1 MSEMEVNIGLSQPKT
16 PTNVA
21 VVLRAAHCF
30 QANSVLFED
39 KEGRYD
45 RAARFHTDTQKS
57 EEKIPLIEVSSLKE
71 STPKDNKLVCV
82 ELVEGATSLTTFT
95 HPDKAFYVFG
105 PEDGSLSQE
114 IINEADEVV
123 YIPTSGCLNVA
134 MAVNVVL
141 YDRLQ
146 KSNLPFDDEEIIRNN
161 RNFNNR
167 LVFNK

>member
-1 MSEMEVNIGLSQPKT
+1 MTKNEMSIGLSKPKT

-30 QANSVLFED
+30 NAKKVYFTD
-39 KEGRYD
+39 KDGRYN

-57 EEKIPLIEVSSLKE
+57 EEKVSLSEVTSLVNALPE
-71 STPKDNKLVCV
+71 GHKLVCV
-82 ELVEGATSLTTFT
+82 ELVEGASPLPDFK

-114 IINEADEVV
+114 IIDQADETIF
-123 YIPTSGCLNVA
+123 IPTTGCLNVA
-134 MAVNVVL
+134 MSVNIVL
-141 YDRLQ
+141 YDRLA
-146 KSNLPFDDEEIIRNN
+146 KSEQQFGDELVRKS

-167 LVFNK
+167 LRLMP